1 MQNKKIS
8 ISSPTTKEN
17 ILIFNNFITAFGAT
31 EISFERQTA
40 VTTKATVLTDQHFVK
55 ISLKYTEYILT

>member
-17 ILIFNNFITAFGAT
+17 ILIFNNFITAFGAS

-40 VTTKATVLTDQHFVK
+40 VTTKATVFMTDQHFVK
-55 ISLKYTEYILT
+55 ISL